1 MMFPMSNHEKRRE
14 SRLPLEVRVQLM
26 RGDHI
31 STHLCG
37 DISPGGLFVRTE
49 QPWRNGEELGVRV
62 FLPGVSAPI
71 LMRGEIMR
79 GVTGE
84 GGGMGVRFL
93 EPSRELQRFCQ
104 SRGGAVLERATKT
117 IFLVHGKEDLRFFLR
132 SILAVEGYRIQ
143 EFDTFESAVRFL
155 KSNKPDL
162 LVADPLLLSQGSV
175 SFAEWLQVNPVQC
188 PVVMVTEGE
197 VVGENPYA
205 GGDYALVTEPVELGS
220 FRSLVWKLVQ

>member
-14 SRLPLEVRVQLM
+14 YRLPLEVRVQLIQ
-26 RGDHI
+26 GSHI

-49 QPWRNGEELGVRV
+49 QPWRTGEAVGVRV
-62 FLPGVSAPI
+62 FLPGVAAPVI
-71 LMRGEIMR
+71 LRGEIMR

-93 EPSRELQRFCQ
+93 DTSRELQRFCQ
-104 SRGGAVLERATKT
+104 SRGGAVLERAKK
-117 IFLVHGKEDLRFFLR
+117 IIVLAHAKADLRFFLR
-132 SILAVEGYRIQ
+132 SILAIEGYRIQ
-143 EFDTFESAVRFL
+143 ECDTFEAAVHFL
-155 KSNKPDL
+155 LEQKADL
-162 LVADPLLLSQGSV
+162 LVADPLLNSGGDL
-175 SFAEWLQVNPVQC
+175 SFAEWLQAHPFDG

-197 VVGENPYA
+197 VIGENPYA
-205 GGDYALVTEPVELGS
+205 GGDYALVTEPVDLGS